1 VLKYFKLSGWKLAER
16 GHVFSSNK
24 MNLFL
29 PLVLVTLLILLS
41 SCSERSEYGE
51 ASDYEK
57 LGAVS
62 TDTTAPTISSLS
74 PNDNSTY
81 NSPATTVAVTFS
93 NKMATGSVTTNT
105 SDTSCSGSY
114 QLSSDN
120 FTTCIK
126 MSATPSASD
135 NDTAFTATPADNLSN
150 GTTFKLRI
158 TSSAKDTSSNSLVST
173 YTTNGFTTSPSGSG
187 IIKGSV
193 KMDNG
198 SAFSGITVSF
208 SIYGSTVTTEETD
221 SNGNFNKSSLGLGM
235 YTLAYTETNYLT
247 AIQSGTLGTDNQTL
261 VAATQTM
268 LSSSCSG
275 GDISGKI
282 NDAVTGNALS
292 DVSISVRSGKNVR
305 SGDTISGKTDT
316 TDSNGAYTLSSM
328 DPGSYTI
335 QGSKDNWISTYFNVG
350 SCSGRPNKNSNMSET
365 LDEGSMRIVV
375 SWEGEEDFD
384 SHLEIP
390 CTSGTCSGSGS
401 SDKSHLWYNIDNST
415 AVTYTGVS
423 TYDYHDWGNG
433 DYVTLDQDNF
443 HGSGSASNTGPETIT
458 ISKLRSGTYRYHV
471 HAWDQSGDN
480 TTHIADN
487 GTVVQVFY
495 NIDQVLNFFVPNTAG
510 DLWTVF
516 DYNKSSGF
524 NVLNT
529 MSVEDTPGD
538 VDDH

>member
-1 VLKYFKLSGWKLAER
+1 
-16 GHVFSSNK
+16 VFSSNK
-24 MNLFL
+24 MNRFL
-29 PLVLVTLLILLS
+29 SLVLVTLVLLLS
-41 SCSERSEYGE
+41 NCSERSEYGE

-74 PNDNSTY
+74 P
-81 NSPATTVAVTFS
+81 VAVTFS

-158 TSSAKDTSSNSLVST
+158 TTSAKDTSSNSLASA
-173 YTTNGFTTSPSGSG
+173 YTANGFTTSPSGTG
-187 IIKGSV
+187 TIKGSV

-198 SAFSGITVSF
+198 SAFSGVTVSF

-221 SNGNFNKSSLGLGM
+221 SNGDFNKSSLGLGI
-235 YTLAYTETNYLT
+235 YTLTYTETNYLP
-247 AIQSGTLGTDNQTL
+247 AIQSGTLTTDNQTL
-261 VAATQTM
+261 VAGTQTM
-268 LSSSCSG
+268 LSDSCSG
-275 GDISGKI
+275 GNISGTIK
-282 NDAVTGNALS
+282 DAVTGNVLP
-292 DVSISVRSGKNVR
+292 DVSISVRNGLNIRTGS
-305 SGDTISGKTDT
+305 TISGKTDT
-316 TDSNGAYTLSSM
+316 TDSNGSYSLSNV
-328 DPGSYTI
+328 DAGSYTI
-335 QGSKDNWISTYFNVG
+335 QGSKDNWISTYFNVR
-350 SCSGRPNKNSNMSET
+350 SCSGSPNKNSNMSEE
-365 LDEGSMRIVV
+365 LAEGSMRIVL
-375 SWEGEEDFD
+375 SWEGTEDFD

-390 CTSGTCSGSGS
+390 CTSGTCSGSNAA
-401 SDKSHLWYNIDNST
+401 DKSHLWYS
-415 AVTYTGVS
+415 V
-423 TYDYHDWGNG
+423 DYHNYTDIVNTG
-433 DYVTLDQDNF
+433 DNVTLDQDSDQ
-443 HGSGSASNTGPETIT
+443 GIVSTCPSGEDCGPETIT

-471 HAWDQSGDN
+471 HAFDRNGDN
-480 TTHIADN
+480 TTHLADN

-495 NIDQVLNFFVPNTAG
+495 NDDSTNFDVPNTAG

-516 DYNKSSGF
+516 DFNISSGF
-524 NVLNT
+524 NTLNT
-529 MSVEDTPGD
+529 MGSEASDGRN

>member
-1 VLKYFKLSGWKLAER
+1 MY
-16 GHVFSSNK
+16 SSDK
-24 MNLFL
+24 MNRIL
-29 PLVLVTLLILLS
+29 PLVLVTLVLLLS

-51 ASDYEK
+51 AGDYEK

-74 PNDNSTY
+74 PTDNSTY

-158 TSSAKDTSSNSLVST
+158 TTSAKDTSSNSLASA
-173 YTTNGFTTSPSGSG
+173 YTTNGFTTSPSGTG
-187 IIKGSV
+187 TIKGSV

-198 SAFSGITVSF
+198 SAFSGVTVSF

-221 SNGNFNKSSLGLGM
+221 SNGDFNKSSLGLGI
-235 YTLAYTETNYLT
+235 YTLTYTETNYLP
-247 AIQSGTLGTDNQTL
+247 AIQSGTLTTDNQTL
-261 VAATQTM
+261 VAGTQTM
-268 LSSSCSG
+268 LSDSCSG
-275 GDISGKI
+275 GDISGTIK
-282 NDAVTGNALS
+282 NAVTGNALS

-316 TDSNGAYTLSSM
+316 TDSNGAFTLSSM
-328 DPGSYTI
+328 DAGSYTI
-335 QGSKDNWISTYFNVG
+335 QGSKDNWISTYFNVR
-350 SCSGRPNKNSNMSET
+350 SCSGRPSKNSNMSET
-365 LDEGSMRIVV
+365 LADGAMRIVV
-375 SWEGEEDFD
+375 SWEGTEDFD

-390 CTSGTCSGSGS
+390 CTSGTCSGSNKN
-401 SDKSHLWYNIDNST
+401 DKSHLWYSVNQT
-415 AVTYTGVS
+415 VAVTYSGVS
-423 TYDYHDWGNG
+423 TKDYHDWGNG
-433 DYVTLDQDNF
+433 DYVTLDQDNTV
-443 HGSGSASNTGPETIT
+443 GSASTCGTGCGPETIT

-471 HAWDQSGDN
+471 LAFDQSGDN

-487 GTVVQVFY
+487 GTVVQVLY
-495 NIDQVLNFFVPNTAG
+495 NIDQSKFFDVPNSAG

-516 DYNKSSGF
+516 DFNISSGF
-524 NVLNT
+524 NALDN
-529 MSVEDTPGD
+529 MSSEGTSAN

>member
-1 VLKYFKLSGWKLAER
+1 MNRFLS
-16 GHVFSSNK
+16 
-24 MNLFL
+24 
-29 PLVLVTLLILLS
+29 LVLVTLVLLLS
-41 SCSERSEYGE
+41 NCSERSEYGE

-74 PNDNSTY
+74 PTDNSTY

-158 TSSAKDTSSNSLVST
+158 TTSAKDTSSNSLASA
-173 YTTNGFTTSPSGSG
+173 YTANGFTTSPSGTG
-187 IIKGSV
+187 TIKGSV

-198 SAFSGITVSF
+198 SAFSGVTVSF

-221 SNGNFNKSSLGLGM
+221 SNGDFNKSSLGLGI
-235 YTLAYTETNYLT
+235 YTLTYTETNYLP
-247 AIQSGTLGTDNQTL
+247 AIQSGTLTTDNQTL
-261 VAATQTM
+261 VAGTQTM
-268 LSSSCSG
+268 LSDSCSG
-275 GDISGKI
+275 GNISGTIK
-282 NDAVTGNALS
+282 DAVTGNVLP
-292 DVSISVRSGKNVR
+292 DVSISVRNGLNIRTGS
-305 SGDTISGKTDT
+305 TISGKTDT
-316 TDSNGAYTLSSM
+316 TDSNGSYSLSNV
-328 DPGSYTI
+328 DAGSYTI
-335 QGSKDNWISTYFNVG
+335 QGSKDNWISTYFNVR
-350 SCSGRPNKNSNMSET
+350 SCSGSPNKNSNMSEE
-365 LDEGSMRIVV
+365 LAEGSMRIVL
-375 SWEGEEDFD
+375 SWEGTEDFD

-390 CTSGTCSGSGS
+390 CTSGTCSGSNAA
-401 SDKSHLWYNIDNST
+401 DKSHLWYS
-415 AVTYTGVS
+415 V
-423 TYDYHDWGNG
+423 DYHNYTDIVNTG
-433 DYVTLDQDNF
+433 DNVTLDQDSDQ
-443 HGSGSASNTGPETIT
+443 GIVSTCPSGEDCGPETIT

-471 HAWDQSGDN
+471 HAFDRNGDN
-480 TTHIADN
+480 TTHLADN

-495 NIDQVLNFFVPNTAG
+495 NDDSTNFDVPNTAG

-516 DYNKSSGF
+516 DFNISSGF
-524 NVLNT
+524 NTLNT
-529 MSVEDTPGD
+529 MGSEASDGRN